1 MLDQQFSA
9 FCEMEFNDS
18 IADAS
23 TQMSREDRRA
33 MEMMEQSI
41 KLVDG
46 HYRMDL
52 PWRAHPSSLPEN
64 KPLAEHRLKG
74 PLSPGRL
81 CALGYI
87 FSHTENTP
95 FSKLLKLSFKSH
107 CIVRV

>member
-1 MLDQQFSA
+1 MRFVK
-9 FCEMEFNDS
+9 FNDS

-64 KPLAEHRLKG
+64 KPLAEHKG
-74 PLSPGRL
+74 FASGRL

-95 FSKLLKLSFKSH
+95 FSKFLKLSFKSH
-107 CIVRV
+107 CILRV